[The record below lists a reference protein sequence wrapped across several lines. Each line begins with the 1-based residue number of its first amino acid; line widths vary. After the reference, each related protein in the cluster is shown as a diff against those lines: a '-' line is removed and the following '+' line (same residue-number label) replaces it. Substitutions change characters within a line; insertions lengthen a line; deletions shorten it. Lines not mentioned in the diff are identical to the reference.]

1 MSTATDGDAVDPA
14 AIPPEVPAA
23 APAVDTRRRRFGVL
37 AATVAAVLALMAFG
51 TWFVLFR
58 SDRGLEPGADVE
70 VVVPAKATSAEI
82 AQILANGGVVPNAL
96 GFRVQARLSGGDTKM
111 KAGTYA
117 LQTGMGYAAA
127 LAALDK
133 GPDTVYFSLVVP
145 EGWTIDQIAARVAA
159 GTGASAEEFIRIAK
173 TQAQDAELL
182 AKYAFLRQN
191 PTPSLEGYLFPKTY
205 RVKAGTT
212 ARQIVE
218 MMLTQFG
225 QEVAALDVSVPSGR
239 GLNSHQVVTM
249 ASMIERE
256 ARVPAE
262 RPVIA
267 SVIYN
272 RLARGM
278 LLEIDATVLYVLGN
292 KTKLL
297 WRDLRVDSPYNTYV
311 ARGLPPGPIA
321 SPGLASLQAACRP
334 ADTGYYFYVRTGKD
348 GSHTFTATKVEFLAA
363 KAQAKKGLK

>member
-1 MSTATDGDAVDPA
+1 MSPV
-14 AIPPEVPAA
+14 
-23 APAVDTRRRRFGVL
+23 RRRIQV
-37 AATVAAVLALMAFG
+37 VAASLVVLVALASFG
-51 TWFVLFR
+51 TWFILFR
-58 SDRGLEPGADVE
+58 SERGLEPGADVE
-70 VVVPAKATSAEI
+70 VVIPARATSAQI
-82 AQILANGGVVPNAL
+82 AGILAREGVVPNAL

-117 LQTGMGYAAA
+117 LHTGMGYAAA
-127 LAALDK
+127 LAALNK
-133 GPDTVYFSLVVP
+133 GPNTIYFTLVVP
-145 EGWTIDQIAARVAA
+145 EGWTVDQIAARVEA
-159 GTGASAEEFIRIAK
+159 GTGASAKEFVRIAK
-173 TQAQDAELL
+173 TQAQDTDLL
-182 AKYAFLRQN
+182 SKYSFLRQN
-191 PTPSLEGYLFPKTY
+191 STPSLEGYLFPKTY

-212 ARQIVE
+212 VREIVE
-218 MMLTQFG
+218 MMLSQFG
-225 QEVAALDVSVPSGR
+225 REVGELDVSVPTAR
-239 GLNSHQVVTM
+239 GLNSHQIVTM

-297 WRDLRVDSPYNTYV
+297 WRDLRVDSPYNTYI
-311 ARGLPPGPIA
+311 AHGLPPGPIA

-348 GSHTFTATKVEFLAA
+348 GSHTFTATKAEFLAA
-363 KAQAKKGLK
+363 KEQAKKGLK